1 MNRPDDVPKRLL
13 HAVIVRET
21 LKHQP
26 RNDEMRLA
34 IDSRSSAGKQSE
46 REEQQRP
53 SAEKADKADKDS
65 PRNKFRD
72 VTLDGPL
79 MESAEREE
87 EARLPACLPLSS
99 AGRGIETAVLIEDR
113 ARDQSDATIAA
124 SVAATRRVEVSR
136 AR

>member
-53 SAEKADKADKDS
+53 SAEKADKDS
-65 PRNKFRD
+65 SRNKFRD

-87 EARLPACLPLSS
+87 EARLPA
-99 AGRGIETAVLIEDR
+99 
-113 ARDQSDATIAA
+113 
-124 SVAATRRVEVSR
+124 
-136 AR
+136 

>member
-53 SAEKADKADKDS
+53 SAEKADKDS

-87 EARLPACLPLSS
+87 EARLPAWLPLSS